1 MLKNIVLAVDAY
13 DADSWSMVRQGFQP
27 FMETDATVHIA
38 HVIPKTD
45 ALGPLSQFVP
55 EGFEENHRLD
65 VKGKLSAMKD
75 DLTGFPGKVQLHQ
88 RAGNVHV
95 EILDLADVVAA
106 DLIVVGA
113 YGQELKD
120 YHLGP
125 KAARI
130 ARHATCSVYIARP

>member
-1 MLKNIVLAVDAY
+1 MLRAVAFGSRLLPTRPVKDFHLQSSAHAGHTKKGLAVVHLGA
-13 DADSWSMVRQGFQP
+13 
-27 FMETDATVHIA
+27 ET
-38 HVIPKTD
+38 
-45 ALGPLSQFVP
+45 G
-55 EGFEENHRLD
+55 EENHRLD

-75 DLTGFPGKVQLHQ
+75 DLTGFAGKVQLHQ